1 MLNLI
6 ENQWYK
12 IDAKDYIPKHISPNK
27 TENIW
32 KRNQSET
39 GELASTSQIKLNATT
54 MFTMNVDW

>member
-6 ENQWYK
+6 ENQLYK
-12 IDAKDYIPKHISPNK
+12 IDAKDHIPKNIPPNK
-27 TENIW
+27 NENVW

>member
-6 ENQWYK
+6 ENQLYK
-12 IDAKDYIPKHISPNK
+12 IDAKDHIPKNIRPNK
-27 TENIW
+27 NENIW
-32 KRNQSET
+32 KRNQNET